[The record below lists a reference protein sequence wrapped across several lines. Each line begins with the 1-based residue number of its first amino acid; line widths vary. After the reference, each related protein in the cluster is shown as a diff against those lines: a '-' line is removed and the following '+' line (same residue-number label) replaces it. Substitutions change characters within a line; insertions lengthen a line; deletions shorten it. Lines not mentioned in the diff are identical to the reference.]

1 MPIPNTVAFEFLRT
15 RRSRPPKSLTGPV
28 PTRDDLR
35 PLLDIAARTPDH
47 GMLVPWRFLVIEP
60 AAMPKLAALAE
71 ARADALGLD
80 DEKRA
85 KGRGQFDLGN
95 LAVIVIASPK
105 PSDKI
110 PPMEQTLSAGAVCL
124 SLVNA
129 ALATGWGA
137 GWVTG
142 WVSHDAGFAEGLG
155 LAPEEWIAGIVHI
168 GTDSAT
174 PPERPRP
181 DIDAITTWIDA

>member
-1 MPIPNTVAFEFLRT
+1 MPTPNTAAFEFLRT

-28 PTRDDLR
+28 PSRDDLR
-35 PLLDIAARTPDH
+35 PLLEIAARTPDH

-60 AAMPKLAALAE
+60 AAMPKLAALAD
-71 ARADALGLD
+71 ARATALDLD
-80 DEKRA
+80 EEKRA

-95 LAVIVIASPK
+95 LAVVVIASPK
-105 PSDKI
+105 TSDKI

-129 ALATGWGA
+129 ALAAGWGA

-142 WVSHDAGFAEGLG
+142 WVSHDAGFAEGMG

-168 GTDSAT
+168 GTETAI
-174 PPERPRP
+174 PPDRARP